1 VRRFQENDLGS
12 ERVLIGPAATD
23 SQRHTGAAR
32 VRLEQVRVPAIR
44 ADRCAECNSILHQR
58 QLPVFMILVKLDASQ
73 RWLSLATSIRWPER
87 GIGPGGHRGAGGMLG
102 LEWRQSKAG
111 KSRS

>member
-12 ERVLIGPAATD
+12 EGVLIGPAATD
-23 SQRHTGAAR
+23 CQRHTGAAR

-58 QLPVFMILVKLDASQ
+58 QQPVFMILVKLDARQ
-73 RWLSLATSIRWPER
+73 RWLRLAPPVRRQER
-87 GIGPGGHRGAGGMLG
+87 GIGPGGHRGAGRRLG
-102 LEWRQSKAG
+102 LECRQSKAG
-111 KSRS
+111 KSGN